1 MKKIL
6 GIVLSLCLIT
16 VSVLAQPMTR
26 DMSFESTYNASGSTE
41 ATIGTNTGDM
51 KAISNRRCAIWSIM
65 AQSDLSTSVIKI
77 YEGDTTGATDNYSV
91 VATYDLGD
99 ASILLDPETPIHIGE
114 TNVQLK
120 VGVTSTTAN
129 SLSVGW
135 TYDQ

>member
-1 MKKIL
+1 MKKVFAL
-6 GIVLSLCLIT
+6 FLAVAMLS
-16 VSVLAQPMTR
+16 VSVSAEPQVK
-26 DMSFESTYNASGSTE
+26 DMFFESTYNASGSTE

-51 KAISNRRCAIWSIM
+51 AAKTGRRIAIWSIM

-77 YEGDTTGATDNYSV
+77 YEGDTTGSTTNYSV

-99 ASILLDPETPIHIGE
+99 ASALLDPNTPIHIGE